1 MGKYD
6 LSAEAAAT
14 DAEFQTVMAKLGML
28 TEAQI
33 IELLPHKADQAA
45 LLAIIA
51 EVNAATDDNS
61 KKAALLANL
70 ATATDAVKKVLLQII

>member
-14 DAEFQTVMAKLGML
+14 DAEFAPIIAKLGML

-33 IELLPHKADQAA
+33 IELLPKKTDQIA
-45 LLAIIA
+45 LQTLIA

-61 KKAALLANL
+61 KKAALLANV
-70 ATATDAVKKVLLQII
+70 ATATDAVKKVLLQIS

>member
-14 DAEFQTVMAKLGML
+14 DAEFQAVEAKLGML

-33 IELLPHKADQAA
+33 SELLPKKADQVA
-45 LLAIIA
+45 LQALIA
-51 EVNAATDDNS
+51 EVNAAAGDNT

-70 ATATDAVKKVLLQII
+70 AAASDAVKAVLQQIT